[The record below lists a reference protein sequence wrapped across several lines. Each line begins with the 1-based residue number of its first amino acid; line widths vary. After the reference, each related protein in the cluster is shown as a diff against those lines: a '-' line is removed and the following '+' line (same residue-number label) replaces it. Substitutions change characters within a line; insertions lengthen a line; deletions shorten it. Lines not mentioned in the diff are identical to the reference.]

1 MTEATASAF
10 STQYFAPFTEPMNG
24 SLTASNNIAFQA
36 TLPLPVV
43 APAMELTPEQ
53 ELVIT
58 KHLAEVAPAE
68 TIKLEAFDKAMRIM
82 QKLMRGST
90 SNSMP
95 TAMKLKSWEVPLLQ
109 YALEYSS
116 KSPLNRRIVVR
127 KLVENLEI
135 GSGFFSINRAKQGL
149 KVISKK
155 TGLQTLEWELENG
168 EDDARRTA
176 AHLLGWMKHEKALM
190 PLLRAFCVGPRSDRR
205 VVGRVLKQ
213 HYSHLLPY
221 FASRHFPEFEATVKA
236 LLERETN
243 SSVNELVG

>member
-10 STQYFAPFTEPMNG
+10 STQYFAPFAEPTNG
-24 SLTASNNIAFQA
+24 SMTASNNIALQA
-36 TLPLPVV
+36 RMPQLP
-43 APAMELTPEQ
+43 ATPALELTLEQ

-58 KHLAEVAPAE
+58 KHIAEVAPAE
-68 TIKLEAFDKAMRIM
+68 ILKLEAFDKAMRIT

-109 YALEYSS
+109 YALDYSS

-155 TGLQTLEWELENG
+155 TGLPTLEWELENG
-168 EDDARRTA
+168 EDDARRAA

-190 PLLRAFCVGPRSDRR
+190 PLLKAFCVGPRSDRR
-205 VVGRVLKQ
+205 VIGRVLKM

-236 LLERETN
+236 LLERETAN
-243 SSVNELVG
+243 TES

>member
-10 STQYFAPFTEPMNG
+10 STQYFAPFAEPIDG
-24 SLTASNNIAFQA
+24 SMTASNNIALQA
-36 TLPLPVV
+36 RLPQLP
-43 APAMELTPEQ
+43 ATPALELTLEQ
-53 ELVIT
+53 ELVVT
-58 KHLAEVAPAE
+58 KHIAEVAPAE
-68 TIKLEAFDKAMRIM
+68 ILKQEAFDKAMRIT

-109 YALEYSS
+109 YALDYSS

-155 TGLQTLEWELENG
+155 TGLPTLEWELENG
-168 EDDARRTA
+168 EDDARRAA
-176 AHLLGWMKHEKALM
+176 AHLLGWMKNEKALM
-190 PLLRAFCVGPRSDRR
+190 PLLKAFCVGPRSDRR
-205 VVGRVLKQ
+205 VVGRVLKM

-221 FASRHFPEFEATVKA
+221 SASRHFPEFEATVKT
-236 LLERETN
+236 LLERETSN
-243 SSVNELVG
+243 NISESV